1 MNFHATLERLRAAAE
16 TRPRGLPDDAVIV
29 SKRDLVELLRDFDRL
44 DGIVRAEH
52 AQSGEQ
58 S

>member
-44 DGIVRAEH
+44 DSIVRAEH
-52 AQSGEQ
+52 AQTGEG
-58 S
+58 